1 MTAPIDSA
9 TRMGAVALS
18 VANLERSLAYY
29 QQTIGM
35 SILHVDAASATLGVG
50 TRPLLRLHEF
60 PGARLVRRAT
70 GLYHFALRL
79 PSRRDL
85 ARVLSHF
92 ADIDYGIGG
101 AADHLFSEALYLS
114 DPDGH
119 GIEIYRDRPRDTW
132 FDAEGKLRGAS
143 DPLDVEDMLREL
155 HGDDVPWSGLA
166 PGTDMGHVHLQVAD
180 IRAAEQFYIGVLGF
194 QRMMALPTAS
204 FVSAGGYH
212 HHLGMN
218 TWAGIGV
225 SAPPERAARLLSYE
239 VLLPD
244 AAALGA
250 VLDRVRAAGIPMAED
265 AHGWAVRDP
274 SHTLVLLRHTIVE
287 PGRGLL
293 YEPSHPLG
301 TPVVA

>member
-1 MTAPIDSA
+1 
-9 TRMGAVALS
+9 MGAVALS

-29 QQTIGM
+29 QHTIGM
-35 SILHVDAASATLGVG
+35 SILHSDAASATLGIG
-50 TRPLLRLHEF
+50 TRPLLRLHEV

-70 GLYHFALRL
+70 GLYHFALHV

-85 ARVLSHF
+85 ARVLRHF
-92 ADIDYGIGG
+92 ADIGYRIDG

-132 FDAEGKLRGAS
+132 FDAQGNLRGAS
-143 DPLDVEDMLREL
+143 DPLDFEDILREL
-155 HGDDVPWSGLA
+155 DGDDVPWIGLA

-180 IRAAEQFYIGVLGF
+180 IRAAEEFYIGVLGF
-194 QRMMALPTAS
+194 ERMTALPTAS

-225 SAPPERAARLLSYE
+225 SAPPEGAARLLSYE

-244 AAALGA
+244 EAALGA
-250 VLDRVRAAGIPMAED
+250 VLDRVRAAGLPMAED

-274 SHTLVLLRHTIVE
+274 SHNLVLLRHTTVD

-293 YEPSHPLG
+293 HDPSHRRG
-301 TPVVA
+301 TPVVS

>member
-1 MTAPIDSA
+1 M
-9 TRMGAVALS
+9 S
-18 VANLERSLAYY
+18 V
-29 QQTIGM
+29 
-35 SILHVDAASATLGVG
+35 LHVNAASATLGVG

-70 GLYHFALRL
+70 GLYHFALRV

-85 ARVLSHF
+85 ARVLRHF
-92 ADIDYGIGG
+92 ADIGYGIGG
-101 AADHLFSEALYLS
+101 AADHRFSEALYLS

-143 DPLDVEDMLREL
+143 DPLDFEDMLREL
-155 HGDDVPWSGLA
+155 HGDDVPWAGLA

-180 IRAAEQFYIGVLGF
+180 IRATEQFYIGVLGF

-244 AAALGA
+244 ATALGS
-250 VLDRVRAAGIPMAED
+250 VLDRVRAAGISLAED
-265 AHGWAVRDP
+265 AQGWVVRDP
-274 SHTLVLLRHTIVE
+274 SHTLVLLRHTTVE
-287 PGRGLL
+287 PGPGPLHD
-293 YEPSHPLG
+293 PSQRRASCHMPRKE
-301 TPVVA
+301 VIM